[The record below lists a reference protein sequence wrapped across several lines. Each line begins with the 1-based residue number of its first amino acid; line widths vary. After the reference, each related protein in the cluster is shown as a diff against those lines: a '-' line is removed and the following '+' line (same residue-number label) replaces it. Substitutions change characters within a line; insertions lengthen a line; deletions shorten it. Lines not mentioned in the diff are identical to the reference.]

1 LKNHPDELW
10 EDGVR
15 DYLDHATSIMEKF
28 SDVVNWLKANATKAE
43 NSTPGAGIGASFG
56 VKKFLPEVTINE
68 NKNFGEKT
76 GSPPVS
82 AATNFATK
90 TENSTTGAGASFA
103 GNKFLPEVT
112 NTQNKIFGEKTGSP
126 PVSSATN
133 FASPWSP
140 GIFIPNQNIFTFGG
154 NNTSGNQSS
163 APSNSNHNA
172 SDDVGAGED
181 SMLLHLDLP
190 VGLSLSAFSNYFI
203 AYTD

>member
-1 LKNHPDELW
+1 LFQ
-10 EDGVR
+10 
-15 DYLDHATSIMEKF
+15 EKF

-133 FASPWSP
+133 FASSWSP
-140 GIFIPNQNIFTFGG
+140 GIFSNSQNIFTFGRF
-154 NNTSGNQSS
+154 
-163 APSNSNHNA
+163 
-172 SDDVGAGED
+172 
-181 SMLLHLDLP
+181 LL
-190 VGLSLSAFSNYFI
+190 AF
-203 AYTD
+203 